1 MHLRPG
7 DFDGGLV
14 RRLAPP
20 RLASYASN
28 DGEFVTNAIA
38 SQIAS
43 SHGYRLCRATALEE
57 TEGPLWV
64 EKERSSFS
72 LGDVRQGFSV
82 RFGKGPHWP
91 FVIVMLKDDCGSK
104 RADERVHWTCE
115 CLIRIPPMLQS
126 ARAERSND
134 YSRSSRSASR
144 PPAPSRPK
152 WTDIV
157 TPYPSK
163 KRDGCQTFIRSFGKH
178 HAARPVSGSP

>member
-1 MHLRPG
+1 MHLRPE

-64 EKERSSFS
+64 AYRRSPSGSERPVPATRCCLVDRRQHGQCS
-72 LGDVRQGFSV
+72 LEFAFHAYTHSRARPESIGVLTFTQHGLSDVPTNVHCFNSKMLSISTGIPIGNVCTPSALRAGSLLCPNSV
-82 RFGKGPHWP
+82 SNRSLAPLATCGCW
-91 FVIVMLKDDCGSK
+91 VNDC
-104 RADERVHWTCE
+104 
-115 CLIRIPPMLQS
+115 S
-126 ARAERSND
+126 AR
-134 YSRSSRSASR
+134 
-144 PPAPSRPK
+144 
-152 WTDIV
+152 T
-157 TPYPSK
+157 
-163 KRDGCQTFIRSFGKH
+163 
-178 HAARPVSGSP
+178 